1 MQLRGRH
8 CRLLRLSLLTERA
21 GSRFLNLSSPF
32 QLWNSR
38 IFLVSV
44 VIIKDDLSQWSCR
57 STKQNLP
64 PWNSQPVPG
73 IFVDYW
79 KPADLSLTP
88 SSAEWFFPAV
98 VHTTGFW
105 QFSSQESRDHYI
117 FGSFTGLKSF
127 LCDFIQDSKR
137 KELCKSKGFLHYLLP
152 PPLLSFLFPLI
163 AAPGSAS
170 KSNRGVFTLLS
181 QVTIATPLSY
191 LPYTSHDFY
200 TRNFTP

>member
-1 MQLRGRH
+1 MIMQEYQTEPSSMKLTACPWH
-8 CRLLRLSLLTERA
+8 LPRLLEASRPVTDSFLSRM
-21 GSRFLNLSSPF
+21 
-32 QLWNSR
+32 
-38 IFLVSV
+38 I
-44 VIIKDDLSQWSCR
+44 
-57 STKQNLP
+57 
-64 PWNSQPVPG
+64 
-73 IFVDYW
+73 
-79 KPADLSLTP
+79 
-88 SSAEWFFPAV
+88 PAV

-137 KELCKSKGFLHYLLP
+137 KELCKSEGFLHYLLP
-152 PPLLSFLFPLI
+152 PQLLSFLFPLI